1 MSQLLDKAKS
11 LGIDNTEGLTQKQL
25 EKAIKAKE
33 DKLKEAAET
42 SRVLRETAKSFEI
55 ETEGKTDEQ
64 IASEVEAAKLAL
76 EHQKEIN
83 LFNEKVDLLTGFLG
97 IDNFIELSVDGLKD
111 ILLEK
116 SKNVQVVNAEEVKG
130 KTDEGKTSKPFTV
143 NGVAYSFSEDAPGVF
158 RYLGKLQSQKEWLKD
173 ESALE
178 LMVSGKLSYV
188 KPAKN

>member
-55 ETEGKTDEQ
+55 ETEGKSDED
-64 IASEVEAAKLAL
+64 IASEIESAKLAL
-76 EHQKEIN
+76 EQQNEIN

-116 SKNVQVVNAEEVKG
+116 VRM
-130 KTDEGKTSKPFTV
+130 
-143 NGVAYSFSEDAPGVF
+143 Y
-158 RYLGKLQSQKEWLKD
+158 RL
-173 ESALE
+173 
-178 LMVSGKLSYV
+178 
-188 KPAKN
+188 